1 VAFNVTLYSFTK
13 EVNSTARPSGSGS
26 TYPCVV
32 ITPCDIINPQL
43 RLQLGTGYNPSSYNY
58 CYVPAW
64 GRYYWVNDW
73 IMDGPIWTAVCN
85 VDPLASWK
93 TQIGATSAYVLRS
106 AAAYD
111 GDVIDNLYPTLADPT
126 VTVSN
131 YNTGWFTD
139 LDYDHGTFVV
149 GLINSQGATD
159 YVYMTPTQFRQFAT
173 EAFSDRFYTQ
183 AAAGVSWMTK
193 AIFDPM
199 QYLASATWFPLL
211 FTGGTATTAKLGYW
225 DTGVSCYQAATF
237 LNRTASQLPVP
248 KHPQTTARGAWINSA
263 PVTTYTL
270 ETWPF
275 GRLALDP
282 ALLYG
287 YTTISLVMTVDYIS
301 GVGIL
306 KVIAGNSTTG
316 PIITTSSAQLGVSV
330 QISQVL
336 RDNFG
341 ATMGVAS
348 GLIGGVISAA
358 TGNVAGAIGGAMSA
372 ISSGVKGM
380 YPDVTTSGANA
391 GFAGLYGQWRLYSK
405 FYLMVDEDLAHRGRP
420 LCAVR
425 RLDTMPGYQLC
436 TDTDLQLPCTRTEMD
451 AIRGYLESGYYFE

>member
-1 VAFNVTLYSFTK
+1 MFDVRLYAFTK
-13 EVNSTARPSGSGS
+13 EVNSTRRPTAAGTVYQCHSNDGFD
-26 TYPCVV
+26 V
-32 ITPCDIINPQL
+32 ISPRLP
-43 RLQLGTGYNPSSYNY
+43 LQLGAAYNPTNYNY

-64 GRYYWVNDW
+64 QRYYWIDRW
-73 IMDGPIWTAVCN
+73 AFEGGLWTAYCS

-93 TQIGATSAYVLRS
+93 IDIGNTSAYVLR
-106 AAAYD
+106 AAADYD
-111 GDVIDNLYPTLADPT
+111 GDIIDNLYPTLADPT

-159 YVYMTPTQFRQFAT
+159 YVYMTPTQFRQLAQT
-173 EAFSDRFYTQ
+173 AFSDNFFN
-183 AAAGVSWMTK
+183 GVKDQNWFTK

-199 QYLASATWFPLL
+199 QYLSSVVWFPLL

-225 DTGVSCYQAATF
+225 DTNVSCYQAATY
-237 LNRTASQLPVP
+237 LNRTAVQLPVP
-248 KHPQTTARGAWINSA
+248 KHPQTAARGAWINSA

-282 ALLYG
+282 ALLYN
-287 YTTISLVMTVDYIS
+287 YTSLSLVMTVDYIS
-301 GVGIL
+301 GVAIL
-306 KVIAGNSTTG
+306 KVIAGNNTSG
-316 PIITTSSAQLGVSV
+316 PVITTSSAQLGVTV
-330 QISQVL
+330 QLSQVI
-336 RDNFG
+336 RDYFG
-341 ATMGVAS
+341 GTMGVVT
-348 GLIGGVISAA
+348 GLANGIQNFAKGNIAGGIA
-358 TGNVAGAIGGAMSA
+358 GVAGAV
-372 ISSGVKGM
+372 SSGVNAA
-380 YPDVTTSGANA
+380 YPDVTTSGSNA

-405 FYLMVDEDLAHRGRP
+405 FYQMVDEDLAHRGRP

-425 RLDTMPGYQLC
+425 RLDTLPGYQLC

>member
-1 VAFNVTLYSFTK
+1 MAFNVTLYSVTK
-13 EVNSTARPSGSGS
+13 EVNSTARPTGSGQ
-26 TYPCVV
+26 TYPCLV

-43 RLQLGTGYNPSSYNY
+43 RLQLGAGYNPTTYNY

-64 GRYYWVNDW
+64 QRYYWINDW
-73 IMDGPIWTAVCN
+73 LMDGPIWTASCS

-111 GDVIDNLYPTLADPT
+111 SNVIDNLYPTLAAPT

-139 LDYDHGTFVV
+139 LDYDHGTFVL

-159 YVYMTPTQFRQFAT
+159 YVYMTPTQFRQFAAS
-173 EAFSDRFYTQ
+173 AFSNELYT
-183 AAAGVSWMTK
+183 AATSDVTWMTK

-199 QYLASATWFPLL
+199 QYLSSATWFPLL

-237 LNRTASQLPVP
+237 LNRTATQLPVP
-248 KHPQTTARGAWINSA
+248 KHPQTTARGAWVNSA

-275 GRLALDP
+275 GRLAIDP
-282 ALLYG
+282 ALLYN
-287 YTTISLVMTVDYIS
+287 YSTISLVMTVDYIS
-301 GVGIL
+301 GVAIL

-380 YPDVTTSGANA
+380 YPDVTTSGADA

-420 LCAVR
+420 LCQVR
-425 RLDTMPGYQLC
+425 RLDTLPGYQLC

-451 AIRGYLESGYYFE
+451 AIRGYLESGYYYE

>member
-1 VAFNVTLYSFTK
+1 MAFNVTLYSFTK

-32 ITPCDIINPQL
+32 ITPCDIINPSL

-64 GRYYWVNDW
+64 GRYYWINDW

-183 AAAGVSWMTK
+183 ASAGVTWMTK

-225 DTGVSCYQAATF
+225 DTGVACYQSATF
-237 LNRTASQLPVP
+237 LNRTATQLPVP
-248 KHPQTTARGAWINSA
+248 KHPQTAARGAWINSA

-282 ALLYG
+282 ALLYN
-287 YTTISLVMTVDYIS
+287 YTTLSLVMTVDYIS

-316 PIITTSSAQLGVSV
+316 PIITTRSAQLGVSV

-425 RLDTMPGYQLC
+425 RLDTLPGYQLC

>member
-1 VAFNVTLYSFTK
+1 MAFNVTLYSFTK

-32 ITPCDIINPQL
+32 ITPCDIINPSL

-64 GRYYWVNDW
+64 GRYYWINDW

-183 AAAGVSWMTK
+183 ASAGVTWMTK

-225 DTGVSCYQAATF
+225 DTGVACYQSATF
-237 LNRTASQLPVP
+237 LNRTATQLPVP
-248 KHPQTTARGAWINSA
+248 KHPQTAARGAWINSA

-282 ALLYG
+282 ALLYN
-287 YTTISLVMTVDYIS
+287 YTALSLVMTVDYIS

-425 RLDTMPGYQLC
+425 RLDTLPGYQLC

>member
-1 VAFNVTLYSFTK
+1 MAFNVTLYSFTK

-43 RLQLGTGYNPSSYNY
+43 RMQLGTGYNPSSYNY

-183 AAAGVSWMTK
+183 AAAGVTWMTK

-237 LNRTASQLPVP
+237 LNRTATQLPVP
-248 KHPQTTARGAWINSA
+248 KHPQTSARGAWINSA

-282 ALLYG
+282 ALLYN
-287 YTTISLVMTVDYIS
+287 YTSLSLVMTVDYIS
-301 GVGIL
+301 GVAIL
-306 KVIAGNSTTG
+306 KVIAGNDTTG

-405 FYLMVDEDLAHRGRP
+405 FYLMVPEDLAHRGRP

-425 RLDTMPGYQLC
+425 RLDTLPGYQLC